1 MVNALVGLALLL
13 ALTNII
19 FFLILLNR
27 VRRTPAG
34 NAEQALRE
42 ELRQGRE
49 ESAQAARDLREEVG
63 QVLKL
68 ASDTTVRTVG
78 ELSAAQKVQLD
89 YVVAQMKSLND
100 VSQKQLE
107 GIQTTVNSQLK
118 DIERGNERKLD
129 EIRQTVESS
138 ANTTAK
144 AARYLREEVNAS
156 LKATADSVVMTIG
169 ELATLQQSQLN
180 SVVTQLKSQSD
191 TSQASLDGF
200 RLATDQRLRLLT
212 ENNEKKIEELRL
224 TIEAALRATMEES
237 GNDARQLREEV
248 KGVLIST
255 GDSTVKTIG
264 EMALLQRSQL
274 VDALGELKS
283 LTETSQT
290 QLGALRTSVDQQLTQ
305 IRESNEKKLEEMR
318 KTVDEQLQGTL
329 ERRLGD
335 SFSLVSE
342 RLEAVQRG
350 LGEMQ
355 TLATGV
361 GDLKRALTNVKTRGT
376 WGEFQLGAILEQIL
390 TPEQYSAN
398 VRTNENSLESVEYA
412 IRLPGRLD
420 DPGSPV
426 WLPIDSKFPLEDYRR
441 LTEASEAGN
450 AEGVAAAVAAL
461 AATVQVCAQTI
472 CEKYL
477 NPPKTTDFAI
487 LFLPTE
493 GLYGEVLRHPGLVE
507 VLQNTYRVTV
517 AGPTTLAAILNSL
530 RMGFKT
536 LAIEHRASEVWN
548 LLGGIKSEFGKFG
561 VVLDKVKSQL
571 ETAGSTIDKT
581 LMRTR
586 AMQRKLRDVEELPD
600 AVVADELSLPEEA
613 SESTEA
619 DLVGVSDEL

>member
-1 MVNALVGLALLL
+1 MVNALIGLALFL

-19 FFLILLNR
+19 FLVVVLSR
-27 VRRTPAG
+27 VRRTPGG

-49 ESAQAARDLREEVG
+49 ESAQAARDLREEVA

-68 ASDTTVRTVG
+68 ATDTTVRTVG
-78 ELSAAQKVQLD
+78 DLTSAQKIQLD

-107 GIQTTVNSQLK
+107 GIQSTVNSQLK

-156 LKATADSVVMTIG
+156 LKATADSIVMTIG
-169 ELATLQQSQLN
+169 ELATLQQSQLT
-180 SVVTQLKSQSD
+180 SVVAQLKTQSDMSQS
-191 TSQASLDGF
+191 TLDGF
-200 RLATDQRLRLLT
+200 RLATDQRLRLLQ
-212 ENNEKKIEELRL
+212 ENNEKRIEELRV
-224 TIEAALRATMEES
+224 TIDAALRATMEES

-283 LTETSQT
+283 LTETSQN

-390 TPEQYSAN
+390 TPDQYSAN

-420 DPGSPV
+420 DPASPV

-461 AATVQVCAQTI
+461 AAAVQVCAQTI

-586 AMQRKLRDVEELPD
+586 AMQRKLRDVEEMPEV
-600 AVVADELSLPEEA
+600 AVADELGLPEETP
-613 SESTEA
+613 ESTEA

>member
-1 MVNALVGLALLL
+1 MVNALVGLALFL

-19 FFLILLNR
+19 FFLVLLNR
-27 VRRTPAG
+27 VRRTPVG

-49 ESAQAARDLREEVG
+49 ESSQAARDLREEVA

-68 ASDTTVRTVG
+68 ASDTTVRTIG
-78 ELSAAQKVQLD
+78 ELSSAQKIQLD

-107 GIQTTVNSQLK
+107 GIQNTVNSQLK

-156 LKATADSVVMTIG
+156 LKSTADSVVMTIG
-169 ELATLQQSQLN
+169 ELSTLQHSQLN
-180 SVVTQLKSQSD
+180 SVVAQLKTQGEMSQS
-191 TSQASLDGF
+191 SLDGF
-200 RLATDQRLRLLT
+200 RLATDQRLRILQ
-212 ENNEKKIEELRL
+212 ENNEKRIEELRV
-224 TIEAALRATMEES
+224 TIDAALRATMEES

-283 LTETSQT
+283 LNETSQT
-290 QLGALRTSVDQQLTQ
+290 QLGALRTSVDQQLIQ
-305 IRESNEKKLEEMR
+305 IRESNERKLEEMR

-390 TPEQYSAN
+390 TPDQYGAN
-398 VRTNENSLESVEYA
+398 VRTNENSQESVEFA

-420 DPGSPV
+420 DPASPI

-450 AEGVAAAVAAL
+450 AEAVAAAVAAL

-487 LFLPTE
+487 LFLPIE
-493 GLYGEVLRHPGLVE
+493 GLYGEVLRYPGLVE
-507 VLQNTYRVTV
+507 LLQNTYRITV

-548 LLGGIKSEFGKFG
+548 LLGSIKTEFGKFG
-561 VVLDKVKSQL
+561 GVLDKVKSQL
-571 ETAGSTIDKT
+571 ETAGNTIDKT

-586 AMQRKLRDVEELPD
+586 AMERKLRDVEQLPEAAD
-600 AVVADELSLPEEA
+600 PDELGLPEGA
-613 SESTEA
+613 PESTEGE
-619 DLVGVSDEL
+619 LVGVSDEL